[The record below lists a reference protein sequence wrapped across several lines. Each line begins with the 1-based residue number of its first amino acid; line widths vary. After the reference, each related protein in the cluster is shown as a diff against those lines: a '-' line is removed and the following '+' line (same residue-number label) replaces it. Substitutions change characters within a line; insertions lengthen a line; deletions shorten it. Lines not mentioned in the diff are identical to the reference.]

1 MNKEARI
8 KFLLEWAD
16 NVMILGQRLSEWCGH
31 GPILEQDIAITN
43 IALDLIGEARNIYQ
57 YTASLENNGRTED
70 YYPFLRLEQQF
81 YNVLLVEQ
89 PNTDWAYTIVRQN
102 MFDTFH
108 YFKLLQLKECSD
120 ESIAAIATKSLK
132 EVTYHLRYSS
142 EWMVRLGDGTEESH
156 AKMQKA
162 LNDLYKFFDE
172 LFERSESEQFLIQ
185 EGVIQADND
194 LKSDVL
200 KKFNDTASAA
210 TLLIPQN
217 VVGRTGGKKGIHSE
231 HMGYILTTMQYMQ
244 RTYPEASW

>member
-108 YFKLLQLKECSD
+108 YYKLLQLKECSD
-120 ESIAAIATKSLK
+120 ETIAAIATKSLK

-162 LNDLYKFFDE
+162 LDDLYKFYDE
-172 LFERSESEQFLIQ
+172 LFETSSAEAQLISTGILPSNEEVKINAVQ
-185 EGVIQADND
+185 KLNETI
-194 LKSDVL
+194 
-200 KKFNDTASAA
+200 A
-210 TLLIPQN
+210 TSTLTLPQK

-231 HMGYILTTMQYMQ
+231 HMGYILSTMQYMQ
-244 RTYPEASW
+244 RAYPEASW